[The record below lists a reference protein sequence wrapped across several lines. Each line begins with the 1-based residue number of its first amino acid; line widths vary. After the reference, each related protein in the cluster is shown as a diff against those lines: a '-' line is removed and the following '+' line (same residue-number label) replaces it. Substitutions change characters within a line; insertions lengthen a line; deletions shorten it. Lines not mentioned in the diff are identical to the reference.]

1 VEEVDGGDSGGAED
15 EALPDEF
22 PKLVASHY
30 GANTPTSKGKRRA
43 SLNAKGVWANIKR
56 IKKKVSARCWWRTA
70 TATFERWRRATLTCA
85 CSAGGGSSS
94 RGLERP

>member
-1 VEEVDGGDSGGAED
+1 MEEVDGGDSGGAED

-70 TATFERWRRATLTCA
+70 TATFERWRRGACV